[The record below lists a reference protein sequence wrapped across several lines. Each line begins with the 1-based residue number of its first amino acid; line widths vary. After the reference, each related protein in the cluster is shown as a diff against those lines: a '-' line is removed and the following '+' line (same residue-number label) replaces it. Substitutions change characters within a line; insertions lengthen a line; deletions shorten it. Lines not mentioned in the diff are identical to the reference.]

1 MVRLNSPLFSQSA
14 SKQLGKILVYKTK
27 GGRGFLTKYSK
38 PSSVRKTEPSLL
50 QLEKRTI
57 YGEATEYWR
66 SLSNSQKNVYNE
78 TAKEKHYSGFN
89 LFIKEW
95 FELHPSLNTYAY
107 YGTRIYGY
115 YIYANQE

>member
-1 MVRLNSPLFSQSA
+1 MVRLNGPLFSQSA

-38 PSSVRKTEPSLL
+38 PSSVRKTDPSSL
-50 QLEKRTI
+50 QEEKRTI
-57 YGEATEYWR
+57 YGQATESWQA
-66 SLSNSQKNVYNE
+66 LSNNQKSVYNE
-78 TAKEKHYSGFN
+78 SAKGKNYSGFN

-107 YGTRIYGY
+107 YGTRVYGI

>member
-78 TAKEKHYSGFN
+78 NAKGKQCSGFN

-95 FELHPSLNTYAY
+95 FEEHLFPAGYSY
-107 YGTRIYGY
+107 YGTRVYGY
-115 YIYANQE
+115 YYYASQE